1 VQVLEGCQA
10 IGLLTDPSRDA
21 VTGVRLRS
29 RDGRADATGPAAEV
43 AADLVVDASG
53 RQSRALQWLA
63 ELGYQPPAE
72 TTISS
77 LLGYASRQYAIPA
90 SFEADW
96 RMLVINAKPP
106 GNARSGAVVPIEGG
120 RWMVALIGAGRDH
133 PPTDD
138 AGFLEFARGLRSPLL
153 YDTIKDAEPA
163 SPIYGFRNTD
173 NRRRHFERL
182 RRWPDQFLVIGDASC
197 TFNPIYAQGM
207 TVTAMTAVALDR
219 ILAEHWRRSDTNPL
233 GRARRAQRQVA
244 RTSAGAWTMATTEDL
259 RYPWTEGARLDL
271 PTRIMHR
278 YADRVLEV
286 ANGNPKVNT
295 AFVNVVNLRHP
306 PASLLHP
313 RVLLAVLA
321 QHRAPPLTDPPD
333 HPQGRCC
340 TDLTDGPRPGPPSW
354 QMERPPDPLNYCD
367 GTTKIA
373 KPARPDSLIRQAS
386 KSGLCRV
393 KGARLTRAPMRH
405 PSSHHNVAAQWRW
418 RAEGTR
424 CCVWPSEA
432 SSLAKLWQMGG
443 CSPFLGP
450 ATAGGNPFDRRIV
463 GAGSARTAGRRPG
476 RRDQDS
482 ALAKSGQRSGGSD
495 EYAMSTPLGCSSG
508 ADAPIPVGDL
518 EPGPVGVPADSR
530 EDR

>member
-1 VQVLEGCQA
+1 MGQLGGGGTRGQHTQAVVLGAGMAGLLAARVLAGHFEQVTVVERDRLPEHPRFRPGVPQSRHLHVLLGRGLECLEQLFPGFEAALVAAGAPVVEGFESLWLNAAGWSRRYRSPIRLLGASRELIEWQARTRVTALDNVQVLEGCEA
-10 IGLLTDPSRDA
+10 VGLLTDPGRDA

-29 RDGRADATGPAAEV
+29 RDGRAEATGLVEL

-53 RQSRALQWLA
+53 RQSQAPQWLA

-90 SFEADW
+90 GFKTDW

-106 GNARSGAVVPIEGG
+106 GNARSGALVPVEGG
-120 RWMVALIGAGRDH
+120 RWMVALIGAGRDY

-153 YDTIKDAEPA
+153 HETIKEAEPA

-207 TVTAMTAVALDR
+207 TVTAMTAVGLDH
-219 ILAEHWRRSDTNPL
+219 ILTERWRHSDTAPL
-233 GRARRAQRQVA
+233 GRARRAQRQLA
-244 RTSAGAWTMATTEDL
+244 RASAGAWTMATTEDL

-278 YADRVLEV
+278 YADRVLDV

-306 PASLLHP
+306 PASLLRP
-313 RVLLAVLA
+313 RVLLTVLA
-321 QHRAPPLTDPPD
+321 RHRAPPLSDPP
-333 HPQGRCC
+333 
-340 TDLTDGPRPGPPSW
+340 TTPR
-354 QMERPPDPLNYCD
+354 
-367 GTTKIA
+367 
-373 KPARPDSLIRQAS
+373 
-386 KSGLCRV
+386 
-393 KGARLTRAPMRH
+393 
-405 PSSHHNVAAQWRW
+405 
-418 RAEGTR
+418 
-424 CCVWPSEA
+424 
-432 SSLAKLWQMGG
+432 
-443 CSPFLGP
+443 
-450 ATAGGNPFDRRIV
+450 
-463 GAGSARTAGRRPG
+463 
-476 RRDQDS
+476 
-482 ALAKSGQRSGGSD
+482 
-495 EYAMSTPLGCSSG
+495 
-508 ADAPIPVGDL
+508 ADAAPT
-518 EPGPVGVPADSR
+518 
-530 EDR
+530 

>member
-1 VQVLEGCQA
+1 MA
-10 IGLLTDPSRDA
+10 GLLAARVLAGHFGQVTVVDRDRLPEHPRFRPGVPQSRHLHVLLGRGLECLEQLLPGFEADLVAAGAPVVEGSESLWLNAAGWSRRYQSPLRLLGASRELVEWQARTRVTAWTTCRCWRVRGRRPVDRPQRAA

-29 RDGRADATGPAAEV
+29 RDDRADETGPATEV

-53 RQSRALQWLA
+53 RQSRAPQWLA

-90 SFEADW
+90 GFKTDW

-106 GNARSGAVVPIEGG
+106 GNARSGAVVPIEGR

-153 YDTIKDAEPA
+153 YETIKDAEPA

-207 TVTAMTAVALDR
+207 TVTAMTAVALDH
-219 ILAEHWRRSDTNPL
+219 ILAEHRRRSGADPL
-233 GRARRAQRQVA
+233 GRARQAQRQVA
-244 RTSAGAWTMATTEDL
+244 KTNAGAWTMATTEDL
-259 RYPWTEGARLDL
+259 RYPWTKGARLDL

-295 AFVNVVNLRHP
+295 AFVNVVNLRRP
-306 PASLLHP
+306 PTSLLRP

-321 QHRAPPLTDPPD
+321 RHRAPPLTNPPTT
-333 HPQGRCC
+333 PQ
-340 TDLTDGPRPGPPSW
+340 
-354 QMERPPDPLNYCD
+354 
-367 GTTKIA
+367 
-373 KPARPDSLIRQAS
+373 
-386 KSGLCRV
+386 
-393 KGARLTRAPMRH
+393 
-405 PSSHHNVAAQWRW
+405 
-418 RAEGTR
+418 
-424 CCVWPSEA
+424 
-432 SSLAKLWQMGG
+432 
-443 CSPFLGP
+443 
-450 ATAGGNPFDRRIV
+450 
-463 GAGSARTAGRRPG
+463 
-476 RRDQDS
+476 
-482 ALAKSGQRSGGSD
+482 
-495 EYAMSTPLGCSSG
+495 
-508 ADAPIPVGDL
+508 ADA
-518 EPGPVGVPADSR
+518 GPT
-530 EDR
+530 